1 MNDVKLG
8 IGLVSGMAFHA
19 AAGTSLPTYPTDIV
33 GDNGDGT
40 TSDEFTATAGQSAF
54 TLSESANAIVSMT
67 VNGTPVASTD
77 YTFSGTSFTY
87 SGTSLLAS
95 DKVVITYYVSAWR
108 PLGDV
113 THDGITVNTDK
124 SVTNIRN
131 WANVIKRSIL
141 TEHTETVQA
150 PMMDTTEETL
160 KFVVGSDNV
169 TVTAA
174 AGDHGKTIDCNLS
187 GADLPAAEAFIFIMK
202 DGDDIMAVGMER
214 GQVTAIESVSFSPD
228 NAITW
233 TPTITAQDGGLHFIS
248 EEG

>member
-19 AAGTSLPTYPTDIV
+19 TAGTSLPTYPTDIV

-40 TSDEFTATAGQSAF
+40 NSDKFTATAGQTAF

-67 VNGTPVASTD
+67 VNGNSVASTD

-87 SGTSLLAS
+87 SGTSLSAS

-124 SVTNIRN
+124 SVTNLRN

-160 KFVVGSDNV
+160 KFIVGSDNV
-169 TVTAA
+169 SVTAA

-187 GADLPAAEAFIFIMK
+187 SADLPAAEAFIFIMK

-214 GQVTAIESVSFSPD
+214 GQVTAVESVSFSPD

>member
-8 IGLVSGMAFHA
+8 IGLATGMAFHA
-19 AAGTSLPTYPTDIV
+19 TAGTSLPTYPTDIV

-40 TSDEFTATAGQSAF
+40 TSDKFTATAGQTAF
-54 TLSESANAIVSMT
+54 TLSESANAIISMT
-67 VNGTPVASTD
+67 VNGNAVASTD
-77 YTFSGTSFTY
+77 YSFSGTSFTY
-87 SGTSLLAS
+87 SGTSLSAS

-124 SVTNIRN
+124 SVTNLRN

-160 KFVVGSDNV
+160 KFIVGSDNV
-169 TVTAA
+169 SVTAA

-187 GADLPAAEAFIFIMK
+187 GSDLPAAEAFIFIMK

-214 GQVTAIESVSFSPD
+214 GQVTAVESVSFSPD

>member
-1 MNDVKLG
+1 MSKVKLG
-8 IGLVSGMAFHA
+8 IGLASGMSFHA
-19 AAGTSLPTYPTDIV
+19 PAGTALPTYPTDIV

-40 TSDEFTATAGQSAF
+40 NSDEFTATVGQSTF
-54 TLSESANAIVSMT
+54 TLSESANAVASMT
-67 VNGTPVASTD
+67 VNGTAVANTD
-77 YTFSGTSFTY
+77 YSVSGVTVTY
-87 SGTSLLAS
+87 SGTSLSA
-95 DKVVITYYVSAWR
+95 DDEVVITYYVSAWR

-160 KFVVGSDNV
+160 KAVVGENNV
-169 TVTAA
+169 TVTPA
-174 AGDHGKTIDCNLS
+174 AGSHGKTIDCDLS
-187 GADLPAAEAFIFIMK
+187 GEDLPAPEAFIFIMK
-202 DGDDIMAVGMER
+202 DGDDVMAVGMSN
-214 GQVTAIESVSFSPD
+214 GQVTAVES
-228 NAITW
+228 ITFAPENTINW
-233 TPTITAQDGGLHFIS
+233 TPTITAQEGGLHFIS

>member
-8 IGLVSGMAFHA
+8 IGLASGMAFHA
-19 AAGTSLPTYPTDIV
+19 TAGTSLPTYPTDIV

-40 TSDEFTATAGQSAF
+40 TSDKFTATVGQTAF
-54 TLSESANAIVSMT
+54 TLSESANAIISMT

-87 SGTSLLAS
+87 SGTSLSAS